1 MPDYPIVDIIEQQ
14 YGLHHVMGKNGNI
27 THNKNTRIAF
37 FCIVLALLTTSCV
50 TSRRVNYLQDMTQGS
65 QIELENR
72 FEAVIA
78 PYDQLEINV
87 SSPDKPEL
95 ATPFNSWSNNGGQR
109 AAGNSYLVDVNGD
122 IEMPTLGRVHVAG
135 LTRLRLQDTLVDIL
149 KSEGYI
155 SNPFV
160 NVHFAN
166 FKIFYLGNGSGKV
179 LTIPNERCTF
189 LEALAMLG
197 GLDPYVRRDRIAVM
211 REVNGQMVMRYLD
224 PRSSDVFND
233 PFFMLQQNDFIITES
248 MSNGVLRSEF
258 TYWTGLASTLLSVTS
273 VLVTILLYR
282 SMLN

>member
-1 MPDYPIVDIIEQQ
+1 MT
-14 YGLHHVMGKNGNI
+14 K
-27 THNKNTRIAF
+27 RIAYLYF
-37 FCIVLALLTTSCV
+37 AIAILLTSCV
-50 TSRRVNYLQDMTQGS
+50 TSRRVDYLQDMTQGS

-78 PYDQLEINV
+78 PYDQLEISI
-87 SSPDKPEL
+87 SSPDKAEL
-95 ATPFNSWSNNGGQR
+95 AAPFNSWNTPGKGQG
-109 AAGNSYLVDVNGD
+109 ASGNTYLVDVNGD

-135 LTRLRLQDTLVDIL
+135 LTRLRLQDTLADIL
-149 KSEGYI
+149 RTEDYI

-166 FKIFYLGNGSGKV
+166 FKIFFLGNGSGKV
-179 LTIPNERCTF
+179 ITIPNERCTF

-211 REVNGQMVMRYLD
+211 REVNGHMVMRYLD

-248 MSNGVLRSEF
+248 LSGGVIRSEF
-258 TYWTGLASTLLSVTS
+258 SYWAGLAGTFLSITSLLT
-273 VLVTILLYR
+273 TIILYR
-282 SMLN
+282 SMTK

>member
-1 MPDYPIVDIIEQQ
+1 
-14 YGLHHVMGKNGNI
+14 MGRHILYIKLI
-27 THNKNTRIAF
+27 LCCIAVAIF
-37 FCIVLALLTTSCV
+37 STSCV

-78 PYDQLEINV
+78 PYDQLEISI
-87 SSPDKPEL
+87 SSPDKAEL
-95 ATPFNSWSNNGGQR
+95 AAPFNSWNGSQSQR
-109 AAGNSYLVDVNGD
+109 STGNSYLVDVNGD
-122 IEMPTLGRVHVAG
+122 IEMPTLGTIHVAG
-135 LTRLRLQDTLVDIL
+135 LTRLRLQDTLADIL

-155 SNPFV
+155 NNPFV

-166 FKIFYLGNGSGKV
+166 FKIFCLGNGSGQV

-189 LEALAMLG
+189 LEALAMMG

-211 REVNGQMVMRYLD
+211 REVNGVMMMRYLD

-248 MSNGVLRSEF
+248 MSGGVLRSEF
-258 TYWTGLASTLLSVTS
+258 SYWSGLAGTFISITSLLT
-273 VLVTILLYR
+273 TILLYR
-282 SMLN
+282 SMSNQ